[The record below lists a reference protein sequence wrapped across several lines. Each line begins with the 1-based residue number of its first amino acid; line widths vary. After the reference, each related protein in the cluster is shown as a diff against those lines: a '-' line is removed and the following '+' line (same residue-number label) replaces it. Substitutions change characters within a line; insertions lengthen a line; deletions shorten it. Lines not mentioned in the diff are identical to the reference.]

1 MINHPLGE
9 ILELKQRA
17 AALRDRQRYD
27 VALRTLDEALNRLES
42 MRVDA
47 TDDLQLQSMI
57 QTELAD
63 AHGMKGGV
71 FRRMGNPTA
80 AMEEYGE
87 GVAIEGAEGQGTYNL
102 SNHIMLSLTLAHERL
117 DSSAMQER
125 IERLLERLKRQTE
138 GARRDDWWAWADLA
152 QYLLLKGDIGS
163 AFEAYQRGRSI
174 GASAED
180 MHRSL
185 EVLAE
190 LGRALESDEPEVAQ
204 RIGGFCDRMRRS
216 G

>member
-9 ILELKQRA
+9 VIDLKQKA
-17 AALRDRQRYD
+17 TALRDRQRYD
-27 VALRTLDEALNRLES
+27 AALRILDEAVGRLES
-42 MRVDA
+42 MRSNA

-57 QTELAD
+57 RAELAD

-71 FRRMGNPTA
+71 FRRMDNLA
-80 AMEEYGE
+80 SALDEYSQGL
-87 GVAIEGAEGQGTYNL
+87 AIEGADGQGTYNL
-102 SNHIMLSLTLAHERL
+102 SNHITLSLTLGRERL
-117 DSSAMQER
+117 ASGAMQER
-125 IERLLERLKRQTE
+125 IERLLDRLKRQTD

-152 QYLLLKGDIGS
+152 QFLLLKGDIGS

-180 MHRSL
+180 MQRSL

-190 LGRALESDEPEVAQ
+190 LGRALQSDEPELAR
-204 RIGGFCDRMRRS
+204 RIADFSERMR
-216 G
+216 GAL